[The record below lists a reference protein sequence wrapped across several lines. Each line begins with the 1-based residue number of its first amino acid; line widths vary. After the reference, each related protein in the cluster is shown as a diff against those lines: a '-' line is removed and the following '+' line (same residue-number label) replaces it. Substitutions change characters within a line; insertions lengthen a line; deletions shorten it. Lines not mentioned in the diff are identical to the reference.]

1 MSTTE
6 MNTAKKTLSPEHLAK
21 MKAGREAAKAK
32 KAQFAAENSAEIDA
46 FMGILKEGV
55 AIAQLM
61 SEHLTKAMKN
71 PLSPASTQHIQTAK
85 ALVARFGGIPDHGLS
100 ICVAHAQSET
110 VHHDPVLH
118 APRVQAQA
126 ELLPQAE
133 PLQPQAEPLQQKK
146 RGPKKL
152 ADMTAEERA
161 IHDAKVAE
169 RKAKKAAAPEPEP
182 EPEPVVTPPVRKPE
196 QEDAAKPHGGEKPHA
211 GEKPKK
217 VLSPE
222 HLAKMKAGREAK
234 KAAAAAAAAANAA
247 LPAQEAEPLSMMG
260 GSKLKSA

>member
-1 MSTTE
+1 MISTFHFNRMSTIE
-6 MNTAKKTLSPEHLAK
+6 MNTTKKTLSPEHLAK

-46 FMGILKEGV
+46 FMAILKEGV

-118 APRVQAQA
+118 APRAQAQAQA
-126 ELLPQAE
+126 EL
-133 PLQPQAEPLQQKK
+133 PLQPQAQAEAEPTQAQPQKK

-152 ADMTAEERA
+152 ADMTPEERA

-169 RKAKKAAAPEPEP
+169 RKAKKAAAPQPAAAPEPVPQP
-182 EPEPVVTPPVRKPE
+182 EPEPVVTPPVKKPE
-196 QEDAAKPHGGEKPHA
+196 QQDEA
-211 GEKPKK
+211 KPKK
-217 VLSPE
+217 
-222 HLAKMKAGREAK
+222 
-234 KAAAAAAAAANAA
+234 
-247 LPAQEAEPLSMMG
+247 
-260 GSKLKSA
+260 LKSI

>member
-46 FMGILKEGV
+46 FMAILKEGV

-118 APRVQAQA
+118 APRAQAQAQA
-126 ELLPQAE
+126 EPQ
-133 PLQPQAEPLQQKK
+133 PLQPQAEPQPQAQAEPQAELQPQKK

-169 RKAKKAAAPEPEP
+169 RKAKKAAAPQPAAAPEPVP
-182 EPEPVVTPPVRKPE
+182 EPEPVVTPPVKKPE
-196 QEDAAKPHGGEKPHA
+196 QQDEA
-211 GEKPKK
+211 KPKK
-217 VLSPE
+217 
-222 HLAKMKAGREAK
+222 
-234 KAAAAAAAAANAA
+234 
-247 LPAQEAEPLSMMG
+247 
-260 GSKLKSA
+260 LKSI